1 VVCTHAKATNLAHDV
16 VFACQINLLNKE
28 TQVERAHRGEMIYR
42 GIDEEGG
49 STMVDS
55 PGGTPTV
62 THLLFRQI

>member
-1 VVCTHAKATNLAHDV
+1 MHLD
-16 VFACQINLLNKE
+16 FKE
-28 TQVERAHRGEMIYR
+28 TQIERAHIGEMIYR

-55 PGGTPTV
+55 SGGTPNV